1 VFGREI
7 QIKRFLITVLL
18 ALLVINISFSQ
29 ARIENKLKF
38 YEAEGY
44 VLFEEYKEAL
54 RLYLELIKSYPTNA
68 NLKYRIGQCYVNIPE
83 EKEKSITF
91 LEDAVK
97 NINPAYREGKFKE
110 TGAPYDSYYFLANAY
125 RINNLIDKALE
136 TYELFNKNLDT
147 KVYNPEVVDLQIQ
160 SCLHAKELMKIP
172 LYIRKENLG
181 ELINDK
187 NADLNPVVSGDQNTM
202 VYNRLEPFQEALYY
216 VRKVDGK
223 WSNPL
228 NIIPD
233 LGLGQESG
241 NYATSLSHN
250 GNELFIYRR
259 GADYDGN
266 IYVTKKTSSERW
278 SNILKLNDNIN
289 TKYWESH
296 ATLSHDGKK
305 LYFTSNRKDA
315 IGGLD
320 IYVSERDSADA
331 WGPALNLG
339 SVINTEY
346 NEDTPF
352 LSDDDKTLFFSSAG
366 HYNMGGY
373 DIFYSTL
380 LDNGKWS
387 APMNIGYPLNTTDDD
402 LFFHPLNDGYQAYYA
417 MISEEGYGLSD
428 IYRIEIFSDQNPRK
442 FTVRGNVKVAGLTVS
457 PDDSVLIRATSLK
470 NPEKSSVTYSEPA
483 TGDYNFIA
491 EHGDYEVAFEAP
503 NSERITRELNL
514 PLMAE
519 SDTFTVPEV
528 VLPKTD
534 FVADLKVEPGKT
546 TRDTLV
552 FPLRTEPRSLLTVE
566 KWAGDSLI
574 SSETFLVNDTLF
586 NYMMAREAGI
596 DKLKFILTDRYGN
609 STTAEVPVVYEAP
622 EKIVRPEYST
632 IVAKK
637 QIVAFTGMQKNR
649 ADDNMRKI
657 IDEADIESQ
666 QFGTV
671 DDVVSYIKDKAAQSN
686 IKPEEVDKLALK
698 VAMMDNVLT
707 QAAVDLLEKYAE
719 GDLKKILSEIDIYKL
734 KLKTWTDLQ
743 NYIISRSGGKLTAED
758 LNNLAAKILA
768 AKEPEVIKPEIVTP
782 AVEPEEGKKLWY
794 LWLLLGLGI
803 VLFLIIIR
811 RKRDKAKKQS

>member
-7 QIKRFLITVLL
+7 QIKRFLLTVLL
-18 ALLVINISFSQ
+18 SLLVINISFSQ

-83 EKEKSITF
+83 EKEKSISF

-97 NINPAYREGKFKE
+97 NINPAHRGGKFKE
-110 TGAPYDSYYFLANAY
+110 TGAPYDSYYYLANAY

-136 TYELFNKNLDT
+136 TYELFNKNLNT
-147 KVYNPEVVDLQIQ
+147 KVYIPEVVDLQIQ
-160 SCLHAKELMKIP
+160 SCLHAKELMKTP

-202 VYNRLEPFQEALYY
+202 IYNRLEPFQEALYY

-241 NYATSLSHN
+241 NFATSLSQD
-250 GNELFIYRR
+250 GNELLIYRR
-259 GADYDGN
+259 GANYDGN
-266 IYVTKKTSSERW
+266 IYVTKKISSERW
-278 SNILKLNDNIN
+278 SNIVKLNDNIN

-305 LYFTSNRKDA
+305 LYFTSNRKGA

-320 IYVSERDSADA
+320 IYVSERDSGDA
-331 WGPALNLG
+331 WGPAVNLG
-339 SVINTEY
+339 PVINTEY

-366 HYNMGGY
+366 HYNIGGY

-380 LDNGKWS
+380 LDNGEW
-387 APMNIGYPLNTTDDD
+387 AVPLNIGYPLNTTDDD

-417 MISEEGYGLSD
+417 MISEEGYGLTD
-428 IYRIEIFSDQNPRK
+428 IYRIEMFSDQNPRK
-442 FTVRGNVKVAGLTVS
+442 FTVQGNVKVAGLTLS
-457 PDDSVLIRATSLK
+457 ADDSVLIRATSLK
-470 NPEKSSVTYSEPA
+470 YPGKSSLTYSDPA
-483 TGDYNFIA
+483 TGDYKFEI

-503 NSERITRELNL
+503 NSERITKELNL
-514 PLMAE
+514 PLLAE
-519 SDTFTVPEV
+519 SDTVTIPEM

-534 FVADLKVEPGKT
+534 FVADLKVEPGRPG
-546 TRDTLV
+546 RDTLV
-552 FPLRTEPRSLLTVE
+552 FPLRTEPRSVLTVE
-566 KWAGDSLI
+566 KWAGNSLI
-574 SSETFLVNDTLF
+574 SSETFLVNDTVF
-586 NYMMAREAGI
+586 NYKLGRLAGV
-596 DKLKFILTDRYGN
+596 DKLKFILTDKYAN
-609 STTAEVPVVYEAP
+609 ITSAEVPVVFKAP
-622 EKIVRPEYST
+622 VKVVRPEYSS

-637 QIVAFTGMQKNR
+637 QIAAFTSMQKNH
-649 ADDNMRKI
+649 ADDNLRKI
-657 IDEADIESQ
+657 IEEADIENR

-671 DDVVSYIKDKAAQSN
+671 DDVISFIKDKAAQSN
-686 IKPEEVDKLALK
+686 ISPEEVDKLALK
-698 VAMMDNVLT
+698 VALMDNVLT
-707 QAAVDLLEKYAE
+707 QAVVDLLEKYAE

-734 KLKTWTDLQ
+734 KLRTWTDLQ
-743 NYIISRSGGKLTAED
+743 NYIIYRSGGKVTADD

-768 AKEPEVIKPEIVTP
+768 VEEPEIIKPEIVTP
-782 AVEPEEGKKLWY
+782 PVETEEGRKLWY
-794 LWLLLGLGI
+794 LWLLLGLGL

-811 RKRDKAKKQS
+811 RKRDKTKKQ